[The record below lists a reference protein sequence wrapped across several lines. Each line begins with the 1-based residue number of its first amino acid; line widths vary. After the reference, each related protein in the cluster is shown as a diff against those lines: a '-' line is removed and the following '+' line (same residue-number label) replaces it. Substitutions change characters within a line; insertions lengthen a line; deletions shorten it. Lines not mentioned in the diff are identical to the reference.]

1 MDRTPLDCVKN
12 NEFRMILPECIK
24 IIDCDRIKKEND
36 QPPSFC
42 SEVYYCSPFILTD
55 KLVFLYIDVEN
66 GTLNRY
72 LKKDDFLDEKKAENY
87 VKINDIQDV
96 VYTEGK
102 DQFYFKII
110 TSKTSQK
117 YYSKYSE
124 ITCE

>member
-1 MDRTPLDCVKN
+1 
-12 NEFRMILPECIK
+12 
-24 IIDCDRIKKEND
+24 
-36 QPPSFC
+36 
-42 SEVYYCSPFILTD
+42 LTD

>member
-12 NEFRMILPECIK
+12 NELRMILPECIK

-36 QPPSFC
+36 QPSSFC

-96 VYTEGK
+96 VYTEG
-102 DQFYFKII
+102 
-110 TSKTSQK
+110 
-117 YYSKYSE
+117 
-124 ITCE
+124 C